1 MEPELMGM
9 AVVDQLVD
17 LYLDGLIPSPAR
29 MAALLAGDFF
39 ALADTRGGFGCVAEV
54 WQVFASQFAQV
65 IGAVRR
71 KRCHIRRISV
81 EGPLPAGLGGGDF
94 VRNFFLSPLLDPIPC
109 PSRPSSSVATPTTPA
124 LPAAS
129 NLPVRG
135 SDLRRSRIGNGRS
148 SILRKM

>member
-1 MEPELMGM
+1 MGM

-54 WQVFASQFAQV
+54 WQVFASQFAQL
-65 IGAVRR
+65 IGAARR

-94 VRNFFLSPLLDPIPC
+94 VRNFFLSPFSNPQGAGASSPPPPHCQDATPFHDPISSDWGSG
-109 PSRPSSSVATPTTPA
+109 PS
-124 LPAAS
+124 
-129 NLPVRG
+129 
-135 SDLRRSRIGNGRS
+135 
-148 SILRKM
+148 

>member
-1 MEPELMGM
+1 MGM

-94 VRNFFLSPLLDPIPC
+94 VRNFILNPFAKICRL
-109 PSRPSSSVATPTTPA
+109 
-124 LPAAS
+124 
-129 NLPVRG
+129 G
-135 SDLRRSRIGNGRS
+135 W
-148 SILRKM
+148 ILRVTQCLHIQLILRAVGV

>member
-1 MEPELMGM
+1 MGM
-9 AVVDQLVD
+9 AVVDQLAD

-39 ALADTRGGFGCVAEV
+39 ALANTRGGFGCVAEV

-65 IGAVRR
+65 IGAARR

-94 VRNFFLSPLLDPIPC
+94 VRNFFL
-109 PSRPSSSVATPTTPA
+109 TPFCGW
-124 LPAAS
+124 
-129 NLPVRG
+129 R
-135 SDLRRSRIGNGRS
+135 
-148 SILRKM
+148 